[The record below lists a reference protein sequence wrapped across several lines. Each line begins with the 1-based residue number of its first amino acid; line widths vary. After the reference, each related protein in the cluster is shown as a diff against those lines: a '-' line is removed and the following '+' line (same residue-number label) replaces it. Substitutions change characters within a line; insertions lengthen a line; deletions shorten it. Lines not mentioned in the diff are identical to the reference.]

1 MAKLTMTAKAKI
13 NLSLKVLGRRE
24 NGYHDIESLMQLLN
38 FGDEVTVE
46 WLKEPGI
53 FLTCNRADLP
63 TDESNI
69 AYRAAELMQRT
80 FQIPGGFQIHLEKK
94 IPVAAG
100 LAGGSTNAAAVMHL
114 INELCDL
121 KLSFSELADLGVTLG
136 ADVPFCL
143 YGKPALAEGIGEI
156 LSPAKGIFHCYVVLA
171 NPGIGVS
178 TGAIYKAIDDAAV
191 APKTDTKK
199 LLAALAQG
207 DLAEAFLHMENMM
220 EPVAES
226 ICPQIADV
234 LTALQRTGADHVM
247 MSGSGATCFGIYLQ
261 KPDERLLKEQLGDSF
276 VALTEPVI

>member
-1 MAKLTMTAKAKI
+1 MKLTMTAKAKI
-13 NLSLKVLGRRE
+13 NLTLKVLGRRE
-24 NGYHDIESLMQLLN
+24 NGYHDIQSIMQLLE
-38 FGDEVTVE
+38 FGDEVSVE
-46 WLKEPGI
+46 WQNTPGI
-53 FLTCNRADLP
+53 RVTCSQKDLP
-63 TDESNI
+63 TDENNI
-69 AYRAAELMQRT
+69 AYRAAELMQKT
-80 FQIPGGFQIHLEKK
+80 YGISGGFQIHLEKK

-114 INELCDL
+114 INRLCKL
-121 KLSFSELADLGVTLG
+121 QLSFSELASLGLTLG

-156 LSPAKGIFHCYVVLA
+156 LSPASGLLDCYVVLA

-178 TGAIYKAIDDAAV
+178 TGAIYKAIDEASV

-226 ICPQIADV
+226 FCPEIREILSAIKK
-234 LTALQRTGADHVM
+234 TGADHVM
-247 MSGSGATCFGIYLQ
+247 MSGSGATCFGIYLK
-261 KPDERLLKEQLGDSF
+261 KPDEQMLKKILGNSF
-276 VALTEPVI
+276 VALTTPVQ